1 MPKNYFSR
9 IYKYFISSLF
19 IFLFSFNYS
28 NAQVLDSLVEKQ
40 DIPIEYF
47 AFHFIGNP
55 VLALNYG
62 RYFGLKQTK
71 NRFTKHDVHGGLGF
85 LQYIYDE
92 EGLGGYT
99 INAGYGYTIGNKR
112 RSFKIGYNNIFG
124 KYNELKNFKYFANP
138 FVEMGTEHFYFNL
151 ALRFNS
157 FIYNK
162 PNYFINDASE
172 LIKTRSTIIRF
183 MPGVSF
189 SRKF

>member
-1 MPKNYFSR
+1 MPKKYFSKNSQF
-9 IYKYFISSLF
+9 IFYFLFLLFFISK
-19 IFLFSFNYS
+19 YS
-28 NAQVLDSLVEKQ
+28 NAQVLDSLVDKQ
-40 DIPIEYF
+40 DIPKEYF

-62 RYFGLKQTK
+62 KYFGLKQTK
-71 NRFTKHDVHGGLGF
+71 KRFTKHDVHAGLGF
-85 LQYIYDE
+85 LQYIYE
-92 EGLGGYT
+92 ENNLGGYT

-112 RSFKIGYNNIFG
+112 KSFKLGYNNIFG
-124 KYNELKNFKYFANP
+124 NYNEFKNLKYFANP
-138 FVEMGTEHFYFNL
+138 FAEVGIDHFYFNL

-183 MPGVSF
+183 MPGISF
-189 SRKF
+189 TRKF